1 MFFWVTHG
9 TKRKFKEKNR
19 KYCEL
24 HRIETTIYQN
34 LWDPMTAV
42 VREKLIALN
51 ANIAREDRSKIS
63 NLNFHL
69 R

>member
-1 MFFWVTHG
+1 
-9 TKRKFKEKNR
+9 
-19 KYCEL
+19 
-24 HRIETTIYQN
+24 
-34 LWDPMTAV
+34 MTAV